1 MAEDRSIPYALL
13 DNIIGFDDDYESL
26 GERAGAALRDD
37 PMGVA
42 RTVGGALYDSARDFG
57 GRFVRDPAGA
67 VVDTANELGLG
78 YVEAGQRLAGGI
90 GAYTDQGMSVEEARD
105 AQLMDA
111 LTVSELL
118 GGGIFANQLR
128 KGVMP
133 NVDVGDSG
141 PADPSRRE
149 FLKKSAATAGVAAVA
164 PDAVREI
171 MDVLPGATRRV
182 VGANPLGAAVSQL
195 AKLRKQADEMTEVAA
210 GRGELPFGNRNE
222 YRSAAFRKFEEI
234 ADTRSAALDALDADT
249 LSNASDADLDTFVR
263 EFYDYNLSGYDAVN
277 SSDFEHPAYDA
288 LVIEM
293 QKRGLHNQKDRK
305 GLDKYPYAR
314 AMVEDYGVKTRKEG
328 EFPRPA
334 DIDEESA
341 NKRIAETFSYMKE
354 MRDAKLNAI
363 RDDLPVTRV
372 ADYDNAVRDV
382 KVAMERLEGIQN
394 MLKDPEVN
402 PFDVVDEKMA
412 AVDEAVPLL
421 ANNRGGVSLTNPRTE
436 AMITPSME
444 NPGKFRI
451 SYIDRKSGEPMG
463 DTENFETME
472 AAIRDA
478 MGQGYLTLGRFEPQ
492 NFNEGGPAVSD
503 ESFNEM
509 RASLESAIDNMSD
522 EEFESAYGQSKSA
535 ARKVLDMLIVQRYHG
550 ASYEDGVP
558 SAYRVERDAQLALES
573 KMGEEP
579 PEAAMSETTGMVG
592 MDAEGN
598 LVEYGVGSLNETAAN
613 MYRGPRGV
621 ESLPRFA
628 EGGEAESEEE
638 RRRILAL
645 LAKGGTRE
653 MREQLEELADVEY
666 AADMQKYL
674 DPLARLGFDPDVVE
688 TVKGRNMYPDDA
700 YHSPSDTLVV
710 DTNFGA
716 YAPEVQAHEFRHR
729 GMYDILNMYVS
740 DPERFEA
747 DFGKPAAIYA
757 ENVLKD
763 MRGPQNKLYS
773 EALAEMFEQPS
784 KFNYPRV
791 YYAETGEVIQSGDI
805 DKYREENPGVKTMA
819 VNRQQDGHLTQFLDR
834 NTRPVV
840 EAYRQFQ
847 ETGEIPAVGNVSS
860 DKMQQFFEGA
870 EGFQSAAEFLLERNP
885 VRGYAEGGSVIASKQ
900 ASVDDLA
907 NLATK
912 IREDY
917 GFDPVS
923 LAMEIGIDPELA
935 LRLVHQES
943 RGKQSAGSEKGARGL
958 TQLMPGTAEEMGV
971 DINDARDNFIGGMK
985 YLKKMTDQFGLELG
999 LAAYNA
1005 GPGNVAKYEG
1015 VPPFKETQDYLR
1027 IILEPFQGASVQP
1040 LLDTGSEN
1048 YLMSQPVAAA
1058 GEYSPRP
1065 RLRPADL
1072 DFFPQP
1078 VDPMP
1083 RPKLRP
1089 EGLGPVVDEVEEA
1102 LLRRAR
1108 PSMVEKYGLPGDM
1121 PAGIG
1126 SLNTVAKNMYS

>member
-1 MAEDRSIPYALL
+1 MAEDRSIAYALA

-57 GRFVRDPAGA
+57 GRFIRDPAGA
-67 VVDTANELGLG
+67 IVDSMDALGLS
-78 YVEAGQRLAGGI
+78 YVEAGKRLAGGI
-90 GAYTDQGMSVEEARD
+90 GAYTDQGMTVEEARD

-195 AKLRKQADEMTEVAA
+195 TKLRKQADEMTEVAA

-334 DIDEESA
+334 DIDEETA

-394 MLKDPEVN
+394 RLKDPEVN
-402 PFDVVDEKMA
+402 PFDVIDEKMA
-412 AVDEAVPLL
+412 AIDEAVPLL

-492 NFNEGGPAVSD
+492 NFANGG
-503 ESFNEM
+503 
-509 RASLESAIDNMSD
+509 
-522 EEFESAYGQSKSA
+522 
-535 ARKVLDMLIVQRYHG
+535 
-550 ASYEDGVP
+550 
-558 SAYRVERDAQLALES
+558 
-573 KMGEEP
+573 
-579 PEAAMSETTGMVG
+579 
-592 MDAEGN
+592 
-598 LVEYGVGSLNETAAN
+598 GVGSLSREARD
-613 MYRGPRGV
+613 MFRGPRGV
-621 ESLPRFA
+621 ESLSRFA
-628 EGGEAESEEE
+628 KGGEAESEEE

-747 DFGKPAAIYA
+747 DFGKPAAVYA
-757 ENVLKD
+757 ENILKD

-791 YYAETGEVIQSGDI
+791 YYSETGEVIQSGDI
-805 DKYREENPGVKTMA
+805 DKYREENPGIKTMS
-819 VNRQQDGHLTQFLDR
+819 VNRQHDGHLTQFLDR

-840 EAYRQFQ
+840 EAYRKFK
-847 ETGEIPAVGNVSS
+847 ETGEISPIGDVST
-860 DKMQQFFEGA
+860 DKIQQFFKGA
-870 EGFQSAAEFLLERNP
+870 EGMQSAAEFLLERNP
-885 VRGYAEGGSVIASKQ
+885 VRGYANGGSVIASKQ
-900 ASVDDLA
+900 ASADDLA

-935 LRLVHQES
+935 LRLVFQES

-971 DINDARDNFIGGMK
+971 DIDDARDNFIGGMK

-1048 YLMSQPVAAA
+1048 YLMSQPVAAV
-1058 GEYSPRP
+1058 GDYSPRP
-1065 RLRPADL
+1065 RLRPTDL

-1078 VDPMP
+1078 IEPMIRP
-1083 RPKLRP
+1083 RLRP
-1089 EGLGPVVDEVEEA
+1089 EGLEPVVDEVEEA

>member
-57 GRFVRDPAGA
+57 GRFVRDPAGT

-90 GAYTDQGMSVEEARD
+90 SAYTDQGMSVEEARD

-118 GGGIFANQLR
+118 GGGVFANQLR

-133 NVDVGDSG
+133 SADVGDSG

-164 PDAVREI
+164 PDAVREV
-171 MDVLPGATRRV
+171 MDVLPTAARRA
-182 VGANPLGAAVSQL
+182 VGANPLGAAVGQI
-195 AKLRKQADEMTEVAA
+195 AKLRKQADEMSEVAA
-210 GRGELPFGNRNE
+210 GRGELPFGNRDE
-222 YRSAAFRKFEEI
+222 YRRATFAKYDEI

-249 LSNASDADLDTFVR
+249 LANASDSDLDTFVR
-263 EFYDYNLSGYDAVN
+263 EFYDYNLSGYDSVN

-288 LVIEM
+288 LVMEM
-293 QKRGLHNQKDRK
+293 QKRGLHKQTDRQ

-314 AMVEDYGVKTRKEG
+314 AMVEDYGIKTRKDG

-334 DIDEESA
+334 DIDEETA
-341 NKRIAETFSYMKE
+341 NKRILDAFSWAAEL
-354 MRDAKLNAI
+354 RDSKLNAV
-363 RDDLPVTRV
+363 RDNLPVTRV

-394 MLKDPEVN
+394 MLKDPDVN
-402 PFDVVDEKMA
+402 PFDVIDEKMA

-463 DTENFETME
+463 DTENFESME

-492 NFNEGGPAVSD
+492 NFAKGG
-503 ESFNEM
+503 
-509 RASLESAIDNMSD
+509 
-522 EEFESAYGQSKSA
+522 
-535 ARKVLDMLIVQRYHG
+535 
-550 ASYEDGVP
+550 
-558 SAYRVERDAQLALES
+558 
-573 KMGEEP
+573 
-579 PEAAMSETTGMVG
+579 
-592 MDAEGN
+592 
-598 LVEYGVGSLNETAAN
+598 GVGSLSREARD
-613 MYRGPRGV
+613 MFRGPRGL
-621 ESLPRFA
+621 ESLSRFA
-628 EGGEAESEEE
+628 KGGEA
-638 RRRILAL
+638 
-645 LAKGGTRE
+645 
-653 MREQLEELADVEY
+653 
-666 AADMQKYL
+666 
-674 DPLARLGFDPDVVE
+674 
-688 TVKGRNMYPDDA
+688 
-700 YHSPSDTLVV
+700 
-710 DTNFGA
+710 
-716 YAPEVQAHEFRHR
+716 
-729 GMYDILNMYVS
+729 
-740 DPERFEA
+740 
-747 DFGKPAAIYA
+747 
-757 ENVLKD
+757 
-763 MRGPQNKLYS
+763 
-773 EALAEMFEQPS
+773 
-784 KFNYPRV
+784 
-791 YYAETGEVIQSGDI
+791 
-805 DKYREENPGVKTMA
+805 
-819 VNRQQDGHLTQFLDR
+819 
-834 NTRPVV
+834 
-840 EAYRQFQ
+840 
-847 ETGEIPAVGNVSS
+847 
-860 DKMQQFFEGA
+860 
-870 EGFQSAAEFLLERNP
+870 
-885 VRGYAEGGSVIASKQ
+885 IASKQ
-900 ASVDDLA
+900 ASADDLA
-907 NLATK
+907 GLATK
-912 IREDY
+912 IRKDY

-923 LAMEIGIDPELA
+923 LAMEIGVDPELA
-935 LRLVHQES
+935 LRLVYQES
-943 RGKQSAGSEKGARGL
+943 RGKQSAGSEKGAKGL

-1048 YLMSQPVAAA
+1048 YLMSQPVAAV

-1065 RLRPADL
+1065 QLRPVDL
-1072 DFFPQP
+1072 DYYPQP
-1078 VDPMP
+1078 AEPMP
-1083 RPKLRP
+1083 RPQLRP
-1089 EGLGPVVDEVEEA
+1089 DDFTSQEA
-1102 LLRRAR
+1102 LLRPQRTNI
-1108 PSMVEKYGLPGDM
+1108 VEKYGLPM
-1121 PAGIG
+1121 ESMQGIG
-1126 SLNTVAKNMYS
+1126 SLNGIARNMYS